1 MPKRKLGE
9 FISEFVKALS
19 DINFNHIVTTRILPT
34 IYIAGIVFAALLALS
49 LAVSSWGSNSWPARL
64 IWSFVFSPML
74 FIGLVTIWRVVLELC
89 LSIFEMTVIVRS
101 LHTEIEKVSGVTDEI
116 ASDLPR
122 IQFWK
127 TRKQSNSSK
136 NQK

>member
-9 FISEFVKALS
+9 FISEFAKALS
-19 DINFNHIVTTRILPT
+19 DINFNHIVTTRMLPT
-34 IYIAGIVFAALLALS
+34 IYVAGIIFAALLALS
-49 LAVSSWGSNSWPARL
+49 LAVSSWESNSWPARL
-64 IWSFVFSPML
+64 IWSFIFSPML
-74 FIGLVTIWRVVLELC
+74 FIGLVTIWRVILELC
-89 LSIFEMTVIVRS
+89 LSIFEMTVVVRS
-101 LHTEIEKVSGVTDEI
+101 LHTELEKVSGVTDEI
-116 ASDLPR
+116 ATDLPR